1 MRDFRLLLSL
11 LIACCLALS
20 IAACGGDDN
29 DGSSIDCSQM
39 PATTANPIGGSF
51 PLSESPSVTLTTN
64 KPAIIYYSLDGET
77 PIMGRRN
84 TYKGSSPIP
93 DIPITTDSILL
104 YFAEDA
110 CGNQESVKSQ
120 VYQIDE
126 SPTSSASPSG
136 GTYTAPVD
144 VLIEAIDDTL
154 PPAEGELPLDGC
166 ADASVIRIFWTT
178 DGTTPAVVDDGAGT
192 LVAQGSTEEGS
203 SPLHILV
210 GGDVTVNT
218 EGSITLQ
225 YFSVDC
231 FNNTE
236 RVRTENYRID
246 RRAPITSATPAG
258 GVYTGSTSVT
268 LQTDEVAT
276 IYYTLDGSPPSSDPD
291 DEIVYGG
298 NTYRREQIAYVT
310 IAESTVL
317 KYFSIDRAGN
327 IETIKTDE
335 YVIE

>member
-1 MRDFRLLLSL
+1 MLLS
-11 LIACCLALS
+11 ICFVGCLALPFYG
-20 IAACGGDDN
+20 CGSDD
-29 DGSSIDCSQM
+29 DGGSSVDCSLM
-39 PATTANPIGGSF
+39 PATAADPIGGSF
-51 PLSESPSVTLTTN
+51 PLSESPAVTLAAN
-64 KPAIIYYSLDGET
+64 KPAIIYYSVDGET
-77 PIMGRRN
+77 PIPGRRN

-93 DIPITTDSILL
+93 DIPISTDTILL

-144 VLIEAIDDTL
+144 VLIEAIDDTV
-154 PPAEGELPLDGC
+154 PPAEGEPALVGC
-166 ADASVIRIFWTT
+166 ADASVIRVFWTT
-178 DGTTPAVVDDGAGT
+178 DGTTPAVADDGAGN
-192 LVAQGSTEEGS
+192 LVAQGSTEEGT
-203 SPLHILV
+203 SPLHVLV
-210 GGDVTVNT
+210 GEQVGINT
-218 EGSITLQ
+218 EASITLQ

-246 RRAPITSATPAG
+246 RRSPVTTATPAG
-258 GVYTGSTSVT
+258 GVYNGSVSVT

-276 IYYTLDGSPPSSDPD
+276 IYYTLDGSSPSSDPD
-291 DEIVYGG
+291 DEVVYGG
-298 NTYRREQIAYVT
+298 NTYRREQIAYIT
-310 IAESTVL
+310 IADSTVL
-317 KYFSIDRAGN
+317 KYFSVDRAGN